1 MPTNFKNVAVI
12 GIGLGGA
19 NVIKA
24 LDSSLPETHRM
35 IAICEDEY
43 AYFPVASIRAA
54 TVPGWERKATEDARK
69 FLADGSRHRV
79 LPGTKVLKIN
89 DKSVEIDPTHPDF
102 DAEIYFDV
110 LVYSTGSIYPFPFR
124 PISGQS
130 TLKEIRDSLRGFQD
144 GIKNASS
151 ILIVGGGP
159 TGAEFAGEIAAQH
172 QGKKITLAHS
182 GNYPLDG
189 GYWKKKAGKNLA
201 SQLRNFKVTLE
212 PHARVDTKG
221 LANGPITI
229 QTFDLGNGGTATA
242 DFLITAHGLKPRSQL
257 MAAFRPDAV
266 DAAGF
271 VKVKP
276 TMQVLTKDGSLDHIF
291 AVGDVNDA
299 DISKQA
305 VGADSQGN
313 LAAANIVTYLSSKN
327 SMKLYKSAGPLGVFA
342 LGPAAGV
349 GQIYFGLVVGNMLSA
364 RIKSKELFTHEFL
377 ETFEH

>member
-1 MPTNFKNVAVI
+1 MHTDFKNVVVI

-24 LDSSLPETHRM
+24 LDSTLPATHRI

-69 FLADGSRHRV
+69 FFAEGSRHLV
-79 LPGTKVLKIN
+79 LPGTEVLKIN
-89 DKSVEIDPTHPDF
+89 NKSVEIDRTHPGF
-102 DAEIYFDV
+102 GTEIYFDV
-110 LVYSTGSIYPFPFR
+110 LVYSTGSTYSFPFR

-130 TLKEIRDSLRGFQD
+130 TMEEIRNSLR
-144 GIKNASS
+144 
-151 ILIVGGGP
+151 
-159 TGAEFAGEIAAQH
+159 AEFAGEIAAQH
-172 QGKKITLAHS
+172 KGKKITLAHS
-182 GNYPLDG
+182 CSYPLDG
-189 GYWKKKAGKNLA
+189 GYWKEKAGKNLA

-212 PHARVDTKG
+212 SHAHVDTKG
-221 LANGPITI
+221 LINGPITI

-257 MAAFRPDAV
+257 MAAFRPDTV

-291 AVGDVNDA
+291 AVGDVNNA
-299 DISKQA
+299 DRSKQA

-313 LAAANIVTYLSSKN
+313 LAAANIVTYLSGN
-327 SMKLYKSAGPLGVFA
+327 NILKLYKSAAPLGVFA